1 MKKRYIILPIGLLF
15 IAQNLNCEIKTAKP
29 ETIKVSQ
36 ANTVTSDSLIVKIVS
51 GREILTGSEEGKKL
65 ELELTQKRSKIE
77 AEGQR
82 MEQELKSD
90 VTKIQN
96 DFKAKLKSESALERD
111 QDALMRKE
119 KDFKAKIEAL
129 QEEFGRVVNR
139 DLAKFNAK
147 INSNVMEVA
156 KQNRWDIVI
165 LKESGEIIYASPRV
179 DATSEIIALL
189 NKEYAKTA
197 ATKQVAAPKA

>member
-29 ETIKVSQ
+29 EIIKVSQ
-36 ANTVTSDSLIVKIVS
+36 ANTATSDSLIVKTVS
-51 GREILTGSEEGKKL
+51 GRDILTGSEEGKKL

-147 INSNVMEVA
+147 INSKVMEVA
-156 KQNRWDIVI
+156 KQNGWDLVI
-165 LKESGEIIYASPRV
+165 LKESGEIIYASSKV
-179 DATSEIIALL
+179 DATNEIIALL
-189 NKEYAKTA
+189 NQGYAKTTA
-197 ATKQVAAPKA
+197 SKEVVAPKA